1 MKCKISDVLYWK
13 CDTCF
18 QEVLGDYKPEQFPNE
33 IELALHYFRYWM
45 IHSDILEL
53 LIRINRQDIIYAFHM
68 KNAEILHQRY
78 GDIPGLPKEHIRY
91 FMSIRTGF
99 TINILT
105 AWLSGGQKETPEE
118 IIEILREQL
127 SILSNEGLPVKF

>member
-1 MKCKISDVLYWK
+1 MKYKISDVLYWK

-53 LIRINRQDIIYAFHM
+53 LIRINRQDIIYACHM

-99 TINILT
+99 TISILA
-105 AWLSGGQKETPEE
+105 AWLSGVQKETPEE